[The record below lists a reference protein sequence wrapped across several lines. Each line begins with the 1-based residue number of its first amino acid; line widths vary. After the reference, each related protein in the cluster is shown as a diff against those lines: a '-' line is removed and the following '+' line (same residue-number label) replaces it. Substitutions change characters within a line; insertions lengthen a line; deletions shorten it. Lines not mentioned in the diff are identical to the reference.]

1 MFMVTRKL
9 RRRRDRGAAAVEFA
23 LVLPLLVMLLFGIM
37 EFGYA
42 FFIQAQVAGA
52 ARVGVRSYAINWNTV
67 AAQNNTAAQNDA
79 AAQNTAK
86 AIAKSEVPVPAAVSS
101 EAFTYKD
108 TNGNLLPGPCS
119 PGLQT
124 TLTLTYKYHSLT
136 GLLDG
141 ILASSNITLTGIGS
155 MACGG

>member
-1 MFMVTRKL
+1 MVTEKL
-9 RRRRDRGAAAVEFA
+9 RRWRDRGAAAVEFA
-23 LVLPLLVMLLFGIM
+23 LVMPLLVMILFGIV
-37 EFGYA
+37 EFGWM
-42 FFIQAQVAGA
+42 FFVQAQVAAA

-67 AAQNNTAAQNDA
+67 AAQNNTAAQNEA

-86 AIAKSEVPVPAAVSS
+86 AIAMSEVPVPGDVFSKVITS
-101 EAFTYKD
+101 
-108 TNGNLLPGPCS
+108 PCVTGGS
-119 PGLQT
+119 QT

-141 ILASSNITLTGIGS
+141 ILASSNITLVGKGS

>member
-1 MFMVTRKL
+1 MIMVTRKL
-9 RRRRDRGAAAVEFA
+9 RRWRDRGAAAVEFA
-23 LVLPLLVMLLFGIM
+23 LVLPLLVMILFGIM

-67 AAQNNTAAQNDA
+67 AAQNNTAAQNET

-86 AIAKSEVPVPAAVSS
+86 AIAMSEVPVPGDVSS
-101 EAFTYKD
+101 QVITS
-108 TNGNLLPGPCS
+108 PCVTAGS
-119 PGLQT
+119 QT
-124 TLTLTYKYHSLT
+124 TLTLTYRYHSLT
-136 GLLDG
+136 GLLDAVLG
-141 ILASSNITLTGIGS
+141 PNINLTGIGS